1 MGYKYLA
8 LGGMVPLKSTQ
19 IMSALNAVRSEIPKD
34 AELHILGF
42 AKVMT
47 SINL

>member
-1 MGYKYLA
+1 
-8 LGGMVPLKSTQ
+8 MVPLKSTQ

-34 AELHILGF
+34 VELHILGF